1 MRPLSRRLAIPVVL
15 LLLGTPLVSGQSW
28 LDKVK
33 KKVEQKAGQRAD
45 QKTDEAIDKGLDSAE
60 NAIKCAATD
69 QACIDK
75 ARKKGKKVVLVDEQG
90 NPLPE
95 DQQPDGAAAPPNG
108 GAPAESGKGAAPA
121 GPVGPMQGV
130 WANFDFVPGNKVLF
144 YDDFM
149 QDNVGDFPRRWGFE
163 SGNWEIVEAQGA
175 RWLRSEGH
183 GGAWI
188 SINLPE
194 VLPERWTFEMDYIFS
209 HPVGNHGQ
217 AGITVSFE
225 PKHAGHLAN
234 EFQLRPDGASLR
246 GGGEGAPQTSTR
258 LNNLNDNRPNKMMLL
273 ADGNYVKFYVNDKR
287 IANVPNA
294 RLMKSNKIWI
304 NAFFAE
310 DPYFV
315 YVGNFRV
322 AASDKKIY
330 DALAAS
336 GRLALQGIYFDT
348 GSDELRPESSGTLKE
363 VGAMLKDHPEL
374 RLLIEGHTDNVGSE
388 ASNLALSE
396 KRAAAVKQ
404 ALVASFGIDAS
415 RLESKG
421 FGAGKPAAPNDTPE
435 GRQTNRR
442 VEIVRL

>member
-1 MRPLSRRLAIPVVL
+1 MRSSSRLLPLAVVL
-15 LLLGTPLVSGQSW
+15 LALCGPLASGQSW

-60 NAIKCAATD
+60 NAIKCVAGD

-75 ARKKGKKVVLVDEQG
+75 AQKKGKKVVLVDEEG
-90 NPLPE
+90 NPLPA
-95 DQQPDGAAAPPNG
+95 DQQPGGAAAEPAA
-108 GAPAESGKGAAPA
+108 GAPAEAGKGATPA

-130 WANFDFVPGNKVLF
+130 WANFDFVPGNRVLF

-163 SGNWEIVEAQGA
+163 SGNWEIVEAQGS

-209 HPVGNHGQ
+209 HPVDQHGQ
-217 AGITVSFE
+217 AGITVIFE
-225 PKHAGHLAN
+225 KEHAGHLAN

-246 GGGEGAPQTSTR
+246 GGGEGAPHTSAQ
-258 LNNLNDNRPNKMMLL
+258 LKNLNDNRPNKMMLL
-273 ADGNYVKFYVNDKR
+273 ADGEYVKFYVNDKR

-304 NAFFAE
+304 NTFFAE
-310 DPYFV
+310 T
-315 YVGNFRV
+315 
-322 AASDKKIY
+322 S
-330 DALAAS
+330 
-336 GRLALQGIYFDT
+336 T
-348 GSDELRPESSGTLKE
+348 
-363 VGAMLKDHPEL
+363 
-374 RLLIEGHTDNVGSE
+374 
-388 ASNLALSE
+388 
-396 KRAAAVKQ
+396 
-404 ALVASFGIDAS
+404 
-415 RLESKG
+415 
-421 FGAGKPAAPNDTPE
+421 PAATSCAPSRP
-435 GRQTNRR
+435 
-442 VEIVRL
+442 VRCARSARC